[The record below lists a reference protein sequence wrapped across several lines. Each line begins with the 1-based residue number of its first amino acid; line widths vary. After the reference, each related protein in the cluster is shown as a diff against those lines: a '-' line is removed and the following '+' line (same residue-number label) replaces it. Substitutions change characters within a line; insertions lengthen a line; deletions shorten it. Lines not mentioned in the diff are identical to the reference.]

1 MQLREEGSAPCPT
14 IQRRTHHHLCA
25 FVLYF
30 QPRGL
35 PYVMHG
41 ATCVPRC
48 CAFLSLLLPA
58 LWLSSLFF
66 FSPLCGQQG
75 CSAFLSPARLLIPE
89 VSTAKEMHGGGEHL
103 LRSFAAAGQAWR
115 RRRMRRM
122 HHLPL
127 SLSLPPSLSLW
138 FRTLSKPLPLA
149 TFPHPCRGCWEVFA
163 SCFFSFPPHA
173 HTHSVSSPFAK

>member
-66 FSPLCGQQG
+66 LPPLRAVGLLCFPLPS
-75 CSAFLSPARLLIPE
+75 SAADS
-89 VSTAKEMHGGGEHL
+89 
-103 LRSFAAAGQAWR
+103 RSFYSKGNARGRGAPTAELCRSRAGVEEEEDAEDA
-115 RRRMRRM
+115 
-122 HHLPL
+122 P
-127 SLSLPPSLSLW
+127 PPSLSL
-138 FRTLSKPLPLA
+138 SSPLPFSLVQDA
-149 TFPHPCRGCWEVFA
+149 FQA
-163 SCFFSFPPHA
+163 SPPRYISPSLQRVLGGVCKLFFFLPPPRT
-173 HTHSVSSPFAK
+173 HTLRFLPLC

>member
-66 FSPLCGQQG
+66 LPPLRAAGLLCFPLPS
-75 CSAFLSPARLLIPE
+75 SAADS
-89 VSTAKEMHGGGEHL
+89 
-103 LRSFAAAGQAWR
+103 RSFYSKGNARGRGAPTAELCRSRAGVEEEEDAEDA
-115 RRRMRRM
+115 
-122 HHLPL
+122 PPPSL

>member
-66 FSPLCGQQG
+66 LPPLRAAGLLCFPLPS
-75 CSAFLSPARLLIPE
+75 SAADS
-89 VSTAKEMHGGGEHL
+89 
-103 LRSFAAAGQAWR
+103 RSFYSKGNARGRGAPTAELCRSRAGVEEEEDAEDA
-115 RRRMRRM
+115 
-122 HHLPL
+122 P
-127 SLSLPPSLSLW
+127 PPSLSL
-138 FRTLSKPLPLA
+138 FPPPSLFGSGRFPSLSPSLHFPILAEGAGRCLQVVFFPSPPHTHTLRFLPL
-149 TFPHPCRGCWEVFA
+149 C
-163 SCFFSFPPHA
+163 
-173 HTHSVSSPFAK
+173 